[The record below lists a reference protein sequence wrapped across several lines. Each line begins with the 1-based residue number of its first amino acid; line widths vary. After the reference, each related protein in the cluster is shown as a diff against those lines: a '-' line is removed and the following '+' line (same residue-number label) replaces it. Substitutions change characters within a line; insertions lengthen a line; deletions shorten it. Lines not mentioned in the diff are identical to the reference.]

1 MAAPLTDADLFSFDE
16 AQSTPTPP
24 TPKPGMDSFLAQA
37 AEQVGLKDQPSQ
49 EAMEVEAADND
60 AANNDAAN
68 HAAAVAKTSANRRR
82 GSSARSPV
90 PSAIRHLLHDHCR
103 RPPTALV
110 LELSLQLCIARRHQH
125 ARVSL
130 NREER
135 RALNAGHGTA
145 AIWPR
150 FFGCFVTR
158 LRPAP
163 GMCTFHLHFRPFFL
177 HPFSLRNS
185 YFVVIRFIY
194 CITIRIAEYSVL

>member
-130 NREER
+130 NREKR
-135 RALNAGHGTA
+135 RALNAATA
-145 AIWPR
+145 AICPLFWLFRDPPL
-150 FFGCFVTR
+150 TR
-158 LRPAP
+158 LTRP
-163 GMCTFHLHFRPFFL
+163 GHVHFSSAFSAVFFYPPL
-177 HPFSLRNS
+177 
-185 YFVVIRFIY
+185 
-194 CITIRIAEYSVL
+194 